1 MKSAPR
7 YLRSLRPAYA
17 GIEHAEIPDF
27 INLVLLPCGH
37 VQVLGV
43 KDIHEEHPHRPVGAA
58 ASAVQVKLLGGFQVT
73 DGQRVVYEAA
83 WRRRPAA
90 ALVKVLALA
99 EHRRLHREQ
108 VLDLLWP
115 DITAAKALPRL
126 HKAAHYARQTL
137 QDPAAVVLRDDIVA
151 LWPDRE
157 VSTDVER
164 FEGRARQALAD
175 GDTAACL
182 AADDAYDGELL
193 PADRAEP
200 WAADH
205 RERLVRSRVELLR
218 RAGSWQQVLELEPAD
233 EEAHLAVMRAYTDEG
248 NYHAVARQFQ
258 RLREGLRK
266 EVDAQP
272 SRCAVAMFREAL
284 AQLGSAATADE
295 IVGRDV
301 ELQVAAD
308 ALDDAAAG
316 RGLLLLVRGEA
327 GIGKS
332 RLCQAVAERAADNG
346 WTVLKAAAREG
357 AGQRPYLVIFEA
369 IEELLADRPEL
380 RERLPGPFQAEIDR
394 VRRAAADGLEPAEGN
409 AGHQRVYLAIAR
421 LLHETARERGV
432 LLFVDDLHAADEAT
446 LELLHYLVRAGGG
459 KRQLVLAAY
468 RPEAMGHGLARFRAK
483 LLAPAAARELALAP
497 LAGSAAAE
505 LAERRAGAPAR
516 SPTVERV
523 LELAGGNP
531 FFIEELSAATQA
543 GEVRIPARLDA
554 ILAAQ
559 LQRAAPPLR
568 EVLPQLAIAGAVLTV
583 AEFVALSG
591 ADEEQ
596 AFELLDQALK
606 AGLLVEDT
614 HGYRFRHALI
624 REALVA
630 SLPQH
635 RRAQAH
641 RRAAERL
648 AAFGVHPARVAYH
661 LLAAGVPAE
670 AVPWLE
676 RAAAA
681 ATALGA
687 YRDAARYV
695 QDALPHADGP
705 ARSRLLE
712 RRADLLSAVGDPAA
726 AAAYREAI
734 AATRDGRRDL
744 LRARLSRVLLCA
756 GDLAGGA
763 QAIEGIDIDKHAD
776 AEQARLLFA
785 RAFVAWCLGAV
796 DDAAKDVDRARP
808 LALAA
813 GLQPEMFD
821 SVALRGLVAHHRG
834 EWHEQARAEL
844 LAARDS
850 PELASVI
857 FDAYLCWAEYLLYG
871 YEPYERIIDFA
882 IGLRRTA
889 EQAGVARGVAFATVL
904 RGQAELLAGMLEPA
918 ERHLRE
924 AVTLHRDIG
933 AAAGE
938 AHSLT
943 RLAEALNARGQ
954 REQARALLDDAL
966 RIARWTPLSKHL
978 VLRIL
983 GAMIRSARDLTE
995 ARALVD
1001 QAQATVGPDDRCPL
1015 CDIML
1020 WVPAA
1025 VVCAQVGEVE
1035 RAGGYLELAEQSARM
1050 WNGVAWSAAVMEARA
1065 LIQLAKGDRADG
1077 TRLLREA
1084 ADRFT
1089 AAGQPP
1095 DAARCAAAAANA

>member
-1 MKSAPR
+1 MSDKALSNRALSDR
-7 YLRSLRPAYA
+7 ALSDRALSDETLSDAA
-17 GIEHAEIPDF
+17 GSTIQIE
-27 INLVLLPCGH
+27 LL
-37 VQVLGV
+37 
-43 KDIHEEHPHRPVGAA
+43 D
-58 ASAVQVKLLGGFQVT
+58 GFQVT
-73 DGQRVVYEAA
+73 DGHRVVCEAA

-99 EHRRLHREQ
+99 EHRRLQRER

-115 DITAAKALPRL
+115 ELTVEKSLPRL

-151 LWPDRE
+151 LWPGRR
-157 VSTDVER
+157 VRTDVEL
-164 FEGRARQALAD
+164 FEERARQALAA
-175 GDTAACL
+175 GDSVACL
-182 AADDAYDGELL
+182 AAADAYPGELL

-205 RERLVRSRVELLR
+205 RERLARACVELLR
-218 RAGSWQQVLELEPAD
+218 RAGSWDRLLELEPAD
-233 EEAHLAVMRAYTDEG
+233 EEAHLGVMRAYADEG
-248 NYHAVARQFQ
+248 NHHAVARQFQ
-258 RLREGLRK
+258 RLREALRR
-266 EVDAQP
+266 EVDARP
-272 SRCAVAMFREAL
+272 SRAAVALFREAL
-284 AQLGSAATADE
+284 AQLGSASE
-295 IVGRDV
+295 EMVGRDD
-301 ELQVAAD
+301 ELQLAVD

-316 RGLLLLVRGEA
+316 RGILLLVRGEA
-327 GIGKS
+327 GMGKS
-332 RLCQAVAERAADNG
+332 RLCHAVAERAAEAG
-346 WTVLKAAAREG
+346 WTTLRAAAREG
-357 AGQRPYLVIFEA
+357 AGQRPYLLIFEA

-380 RERLPGPFQAEIDR
+380 RDRLPGPFRQEIDR
-394 VRRAAADGLEPAEGN
+394 VRRVTTDGLEPSAGS
-409 AGHQRVYLAIAR
+409 AGHQRLYLAIAR
-421 LLHETARERGV
+421 LLHEAARERGV

-446 LELLHYLVRAGGG
+446 LELLHYLVRASGG
-459 KRQLVLAAY
+459 KRLLVLAAY
-468 RPEAMGHGLARFRAK
+468 RPEAMGHGLARFRAR
-483 LLAPAAARELALAP
+483 LLAPAAARELALQP
-497 LAGSAAAE
+497 LSGWAAAE
-505 LAERRAGAPAR
+505 LAERRSGASAQ
-516 SPTVERV
+516 STTVERV

-531 FFIEELSAATQA
+531 FFIEELATAAHA

-554 ILAAQ
+554 VLAAQ

-568 EVLPQLAIAGAVLTV
+568 EVLPQLAIAGVALTV

-591 ADEEQ
+591 RDEEQ
-596 AFELLDQALK
+596 AFALLDQALQ

-641 RRAAERL
+641 RKAAERL
-648 AAFGVHPARVAYH
+648 AAFGVHPTRVAYH
-661 LLAAGVPAE
+661 LLAAGAPAE

-676 RAAAA
+676 RAASA

-687 YRDAARYV
+687 YRDAAKYV
-695 QDALPHADGP
+695 QDALPHADGE

-712 RRADLLSAVGDPAA
+712 HRADLLSAVGDPAA
-726 AAAYREAI
+726 PAAYREAI
-734 AATRDGRRDL
+734 ADSSDSRRDL

-756 GDLAGGA
+756 GDLEGGA
-763 QAIEGIDIDKHAD
+763 HAIEGIDIDKHAD

-808 LALAA
+808 LALAS

-821 SVALRGLVAHHRG
+821 SVALRGLVAHDRG

-882 IGLRRTA
+882 VGLRNTA

-904 RGQAELLAGMLEPA
+904 RGQAEMLAGMLDAA
-918 ERHLRE
+918 EQHLRE
-924 AVTLHRDIG
+924 AVGLHRDIG

-943 RLAEALNARGQ
+943 RLAEALTTRGE
-954 REQARALLDDAL
+954 REQARVLLDEAL
-966 RIARWTPLSKHL
+966 RIARWAPLSKHL

-983 GAMIRSARDLTE
+983 GATIRAAADVAE
-995 ARALVD
+995 ARSLVD
-1001 QAQATVGPDDRCPL
+1001 QAQATIGPDDRCPL

-1025 VVCAQVGEVE
+1025 TVCAQAGEVE
-1035 RAGGYLELAEQSARM
+1035 RADGYLELAEQSARM
-1050 WNGVAWSAAVMEARA
+1050 WNSVAWSAAVLEARA
-1065 LIQLAKGDRADG
+1065 HLQLAKGNPGEGA
-1077 TRLLREA
+1077 RLLREA
-1084 ADRFT
+1084 ATRFA
-1089 AAGQPP
+1089 AAGQPR
-1095 DAARCAAAAANA
+1095 DAARCAAAASSAAPS